1 MTRKLG
7 LCASKLACYMPMI
20 AVMLVAGWAIFFVI
34 TMIPW
39 LEAIQQNI
47 HHFNEFPLSLRIAP
61 ADTAI
66 YYAAAR
72 ELSLSELPI
81 NLLGPT
87 LVYKIFSMNIYQV
100 AVFNLISLVVAVTSV
115 LKLER
120 NVLGWMAICV
130 LINPFLMMNLLTAN
144 KELYGAI
151 CFLYLYGVQKWR
163 SPKLVALAFLYAV
176 LSKYQ
181 LVVFTLFGLLLI
193 GAYNDKFRYLLTAAF
208 VLMMTVLPRIETLTY
223 AQMTEVLAAASDG
236 SGYSLVEL
244 LHTLNVGYYALPLT
258 VAPKTLL
265 YLLDGGAYFFLLHA
279 VMGVAVVLK
288 PGDRVFKLIVLNY
301 LVFISAI
308 PFVQYRYIGIIYL
321 PLVIMVMSGANCTFF
336 GVKHGIA
343 GNTSA

>member
-7 LCASKLACYMPMI
+7 LCASKFACRMPMI
-20 AVMLVAGWAIFFVI
+20 VVILVAGWAIFFVT

-47 HHFNEFPLSLRIAP
+47 YYLNHFPLSLHIAP

-66 YYAAAR
+66 YYAGAR
-72 ELSLSELPI
+72 ELSLSELPM

-87 LVYKIFSMNIYQV
+87 LVYKIFSMNICQV
-100 AVFNLISLVVAVTSV
+100 AVFNLMSLVVAVISV
-115 LKLER
+115 VKLER

-130 LINPFLMMNLLTAN
+130 LINPFLMLNLLPAN

-163 SPKLVALAFLYAV
+163 SPKLAALALLYAM

-181 LVVFTLFGLLLI
+181 LVLFTLFGLLLI
-193 GAYNDKFRYLLTAAF
+193 GACNDKFRYALTAAF
-208 VLMMTVLPRIETLTY
+208 VLMLTVLQGVETLTY
-223 AQMTEVLAAASDG
+223 AQMREVLAVASDG
-236 SGYSLVEL
+236 SGYSTAKL
-244 LHTLNVGYYALPLT
+244 LDTLNVSYYALPLT
-258 VAPKTLL
+258 VVPKILL

-279 VMGVAVVLK
+279 VIGIAVVFT
-288 PGDRVFKLIVLNY
+288 PGDRVFKLVVLNY
-301 LVFISAI
+301 LVFISVV

-321 PLVIMVMSGANCTFF
+321 PLVIMVMSGAKCTFF

-343 GNTSA
+343 GNTGA